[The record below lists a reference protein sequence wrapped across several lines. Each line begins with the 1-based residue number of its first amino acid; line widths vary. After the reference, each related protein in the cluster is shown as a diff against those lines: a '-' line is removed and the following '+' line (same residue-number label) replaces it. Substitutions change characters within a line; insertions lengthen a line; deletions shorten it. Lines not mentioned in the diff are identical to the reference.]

1 MFKTNARKTL
11 KNLFKVIADA
21 CVKVAVPEIC
31 SEKNPRESVVGAFK
45 YICTVAVHCWYIK
58 EAFAGF
64 CQQIYFKENSEGIL
78 GKIDES
84 FCHA

>member
-1 MFKTNARKTL
+1 MFKTNAGKTL

-45 YICTVAVHCWYIK
+45 YICTAAVHCRYIK

-64 CQQIYFKENSEGIL
+64 CQQIFLK
-78 GKIDES
+78 KIEKA
-84 FCHA
+84 F

>member
-1 MFKTNARKTL
+1 MFKTNAGKTL

-45 YICTVAVHCWYIK
+45 YICTAAVHCRYIK

-64 CQQIYFKENSEGIL
+64 CQQIFLK
-78 GKIDES
+78 KIQKA
-84 FCHA
+84 F

>member
-1 MFKTNARKTL
+1 MFKTNAGKTL

-31 SEKNPRESVVGAFK
+31 SEKNPREFVVGAFK
-45 YICTVAVHCWYIK
+45 YICTAAVHCRYIK

-64 CQQIYFKENSEGIL
+64 CQQIFLK
-78 GKIDES
+78 KIQKA
-84 FCHA
+84 F